1 MKSTQK
7 PRRFRGFTLIEL
19 LVVIAII
26 AILIALLLPAVQQA
40 REAARR
46 SQCKNNLKQ
55 LGLAL
60 HNYADGFKQF
70 PINGISP
77 NWSQPGWQG
86 SVLVGLLPYSDQAP
100 LYKTRNPDTTGRD
113 WWEANPS
120 SLDPVGSGPGTP
132 NEFSKSL
139 IPLLICPSYAGN
151 QRAWWDYGVSCYE
164 PSIGAQMMWDWG
176 GGGACGM
183 FPLAG
188 GPGGTYPSTGY
199 WGDGPVQHGSSW
211 DPSQISG
218 PFSRANWAAKY
229 AQITDGT
236 AYTIAMGEIRPD
248 CTDSMMGWSVT
259 VGSFYA
265 TTAPMNLKTCP
276 GDPPFPVPFTGCETK
291 AYGYHNGNQG
301 FKSAHRGGAH
311 FTLCDGTVRFISQN
325 INYATYQQ
333 LGSRRDGRP
342 IGEF

>member
-1 MKSTQK
+1 MSSQQQ

-60 HNYADGFKQF
+60 HTYSDGFKQF

-77 NWSQPGWQG
+77 TWAAPGWQG
-86 SVLVGLLPYSDQAP
+86 TVLVGLMPYLDQAP
-100 LYKTRNPDTTGRD
+100 LFKARNANTTGRD

-120 SLDPVGSGPGTP
+120 SLDPAGSGPGTP
-132 NEFSKSL
+132 NEFSRTL
-139 IPLLICPSYAGN
+139 IPLLICPSFAGN
-151 QRAWWDYGVSCYE
+151 QRAWWDYGVSCYV
-164 PSIGAQMMWDWG
+164 PSIGAQRMVP
-176 GGGACGM
+176 AVASCYL

-188 GPGGTYPSTGY
+188 GPGGPYPSTGY
-199 WGDGPVQHGSSW
+199 WGDGPVQHASSW

-229 AQITDGT
+229 SQITDGT

-248 CTDSMMGWSVT
+248 CTDSMMGWSAT

-265 TTAPMNLKTCP
+265 TTAPMNFRTCP
-276 GDPPFPVPFTGCETK
+276 GDPALPGGCESK
-291 AYGYHNGNQG
+291 AWGYYNTNQG
-301 FKSAHRGGAH
+301 FKSPHRGGAH
-311 FTLCDGTVRFISQN
+311 FTLCDGTVRFISEN

-342 IGEF
+342 IGDF